1 MLRCS
6 IYVLHT
12 EARKSNPDMA
22 KLESVRKGSGNVF
35 ADLGLAEAEERL
47 AKAELA
53 RAIGKAIGERNLT
66 QREAAELL
74 GVDQPKVSQVLNGR
88 LSGFSTERLM
98 RYLTRLGRDVEI
110 SVKPGASNRPGR
122 LRVAVR

>member
-1 MLRCS
+1 MVKSES
-6 IYVLHT
+6 I
-12 EARKSNPDMA
+12 RD
-22 KLESVRKGSGNVF
+22 GSGNVF
-35 ADLGLAEAEERL
+35 ADLELPQAEERL

-53 RAIGKAIGERNLT
+53 RAIGKAIGARNLT

-88 LSGFSTERLM
+88 LNGISTERLL
-98 RYLTRLGRDVEI
+98 RFLTRLGRDVEI
-110 SVKPGASNRPGR
+110 RVKPGVTNRQGR

>member
-1 MLRCS
+1 MVKSES
-6 IYVLHT
+6 I
-12 EARKSNPDMA
+12 RD
-22 KLESVRKGSGNVF
+22 GSGNVF
-35 ADLGLAEAEERL
+35 ADLELPQAEERL

-53 RAIGKAIGERNLT
+53 RAIGKAIGARNLT

-88 LSGFSTERLM
+88 LNGFSTERLL
-98 RYLTRLGRDVEI
+98 RFLTRLGRDVEI
-110 SVKPGASNRPGR
+110 RVKPGVTNRQGR

>member
-1 MLRCS
+1 
-6 IYVLHT
+6 
-12 EARKSNPDMA
+12 MA
-22 KLESVRKGSGNVF
+22 KPESVRKGSGNVF

-53 RAIGKAIGERNLT
+53 RAIGKAISERNLT

-110 SVKPGASNRPGR
+110 NVKPGASNRPGR